1 MTASLSAFDCL
12 SRGLAN
18 LRANWQLLPLLVAQQ
33 VAVAVLSLLS
43 VAALFLPMV
52 FFGGW
57 AASLENLR
65 DLPPELIGEELFL
78 LLMELVQQ
86 DPWTLIVMAAVALVP
101 STLVGVVALLTFAWL
116 AGGIFATLRDGEE
129 RAPLAEDGEDVGW
142 RHFRAYRWRE
152 FSDRGGRFMWPY
164 FWYVNYF
171 LVLALLALFFVVVVL
186 VMAVWGGE
194 AGGPALAAVVGFGG
208 LLPAVALYLGLALW
222 YLVGMV
228 EMVRG
233 TGEGEGNLA
242 AVRAACRRAFRLVRR
257 RWAALLLLV
266 GVFMGASLAVSL
278 GTGPMG
284 MYSLKVAD
292 VGFAAWCG
300 LQAVSYLVQIAV
312 LSVVHLAFYGALT
325 ALARDT
331 AVSTASPAA
340 PEAA

>member
-57 AASLENLR
+57 AASLENLK
-65 DLPPELIGEELFL
+65 DLPPELIGEELLL

-129 RAPLAEDGEDVGW
+129 RAPLAEEDGEAIGW
-142 RHFRAYRWRE
+142 RHFRAYRWQE
-152 FSDRGGRFMWPY
+152 FSDRGGRYMWPY

-171 LVLALLALFFVVVVL
+171 LVLALLALLFVVLVL

-194 AGGPALAAVVGFGG
+194 AGGPTLAAVVGFGG
-208 LLPAVALYLGLALW
+208 LLPAVALYFGLALW

-233 TGEGEGNLA
+233 PGEGEGFA
-242 AVRAACRRAFRLVRR
+242 AVRAACRRAFRLLRQ
-257 RWAALLLLV
+257 RWAALLILV
-266 GVFMGASLAVSL
+266 GVFMGASIAVSL

-284 MYSLKVAD
+284 IYSLNVAD

-300 LQAVSYLVQIAV
+300 LLAVSYLVQIAV

-331 AVSTASPAA
+331 AVPTASPPA